1 MEMWTCS
8 KWSLAKFRKRAV
20 LLRVRWT
27 RIVVEHRFFIDSL
40 SVIKLL

>member
-8 KWSLAKFRKRAV
+8 KWSLAKTRKRAV

-27 RIVVEHRFFIDSL
+27 RVVCRASFFIDSL